1 MNRTRYIPAIIMLA
15 ADFVVCV
22 ATIYFKYTTK
32 EILLFVLVTS
42 VIFLVLGLFIK
53 MLAEKYLIVD
63 TMQEILEEEEGMEE
77 NTTEDK
83 NENKKEVKDKE

>member
-1 MNRTRYIPAIIMLA
+1 MNRTRYIPSIIMLA

-32 EILLFVLVTS
+32 EILLIVLATS

-63 TMQEILEEEEGMEE
+63 TMQEILEEEESMED
-77 NTTEDK
+77 NSTEDK